1 MMNSSFIKKWYKF
14 SVERKIIISWII
26 SLLIIISVSV
36 LLYLSK
42 REVYDSANKVMQNA
56 ELRAASDKLLN
67 SVLRLEINSK
77 RFIITGNKEDSLQ
90 YLSNLEL
97 LKTDLINLET
107 LIKSQPKLTKHF
119 IQIQK
124 TIQKD
129 LLSLKYLTI
138 SFDKF
143 KISDSTNAN
152 QEERVY
158 KKLDYLCQVLNKEE
172 KQASE
177 DAVNLLETKTD
188 KNFKYFLALVFV
200 YLLLITILFRYII
213 SDVKKRRELSE
224 KVIKSRREL
233 EPIINTTPALIF
245 VKDIEKKFTLVN
257 KSFLDFFKIPKEKIL
272 QQNNESLLIQNEQWL
287 ANEEDDAI
295 IKNKISL
302 LNIERQ
308 IKLPDGTIKILNI
321 NKAPILD
328 DNNNVVSIV
337 GVMDDITKRIEFQN
351 ELVDSRKK
359 LAEINKQKD
368 KLFSIIS
375 HDLRSPFTGMI
386 GFTELLINDFDKL
399 SEQDKKNYLQ
409 NIYSSM
415 KNVLA
420 LIENLLTW
428 ARLNLNKV
436 EFNPIELSMTEVIHT
451 VFKTQNVAASVKKI
465 KLESYCNDNIKAF
478 ADEDMISTVIRN
490 LVSNAIKFTNP
501 EGIIKVNCFYER
513 EFVKVSVEDNGV
525 GMEPD
530 IANNLFTIDKKI
542 TTNGTNNEKGTGLGL
557 IICKEFIEK
566 NGGEISVVSNVGE
579 GTNISFTLPRYN
591 EQV

>member
-1 MMNSSFIKKWYKF
+1 MSSSIIEKWHKF
-14 SVERKIIISWII
+14 PVERKIVISWLIA
-26 SLLIIISVSV
+26 LFIIISVSV
-36 LLYLSK
+36 LLYISK
-42 REVYDSANKVMQNA
+42 KEIYNSSNLISQNA
-56 ELRAASDKLLN
+56 ELRYASDKLLT

-97 LKTDLINLET
+97 LKTDLTNLEA
-107 LIKSQPKLTKHF
+107 LIKSQPSLTKFF

-124 TIQKD
+124 TIQDD
-129 LLSLKYLTI
+129 LSRIKYLTLSI
-138 SFDKF
+138 DKF
-143 KISDSTNAN
+143 KISDSTIAN

-172 KQASE
+172 RQTSQDE
-177 DAVNLLETKTD
+177 INLLEAKTD
-188 KNFKYFLALVFV
+188 KNFKYFLILVFV
-200 YLLLITILFRYII
+200 YLLLLTILFRFIV
-213 SDVKKRRELSE
+213 SDVKKRRVLAE

-233 EPIINTTPALIF
+233 ETIINTTPALIF
-245 VKDIEKKFTLVN
+245 VKDIEKKFTLLN
-257 KSFLDFFKIPKEKIL
+257 KSFLDFFNIDKEKISF
-272 QQNNESLLIQNEQWL
+272 QDNKQLIMQDEKWL
-287 ANEEDDAI
+287 ADEEDDTI

-308 IKLPDGTIKILNI
+308 TKLADGTVKILNL

-337 GVMDDITKRIEFQN
+337 GVMDDITKRVEFQN

-359 LAEINKQKD
+359 LSEINKQKD
-368 KLFSIIS
+368 KLFSIIA
-375 HDLRSPFTGMI
+375 HDLRSPFTGI
-386 GFTELLINDFDKL
+386 LGFTELLINDFDAL
-399 SEQDKKNYLQ
+399 TDLEKKQYLQ
-409 NIYSSM
+409 NTYTSM

-436 EFNPIELSMTEVIHT
+436 EFNPIKISMAEVIHT
-451 VFKTQNVAASVKKI
+451 VLKTQNVAASIKKI
-465 KLESYCNDNIKAF
+465 QLESYCNDNIKAF

-490 LVSNAIKFTNP
+490 LVSNAIKFTNV
-501 EGIIKVNCFYER
+501 EGIIKVNCFYEG
-513 EFVKVSVEDNGV
+513 ESVKVSVEDNGV

-530 IANNLFTIDKKI
+530 VANNLFVIDKQR

-557 IICKEFIEK
+557 IICKDFIEK
-566 NGGEISVVSNVGE
+566 NGGKISVVSKVAY
-579 GTNISFTLPRYN
+579 GTNISFTLPK
-591 EQV
+591 

>member
-1 MMNSSFIKKWYKF
+1 MSSSIIEKWHKF
-14 SVERKIIISWII
+14 PVERKIVISWLIA
-26 SLLIIISVSV
+26 LFIIISVSV
-36 LLYLSK
+36 LLYISK
-42 REVYDSANKVMQNA
+42 KEIYNSSNLISQNA
-56 ELRAASDKLLN
+56 ELRYASDKLLT

-97 LKTDLINLET
+97 LKTDLTNLEA
-107 LIKSQPKLTKHF
+107 LIKSQPSLTKFF

-124 TIQKD
+124 TIQDD
-129 LLSLKYLTI
+129 LSKIKYLTLSI
-138 SFDKF
+138 DKF
-143 KISDSTNAN
+143 KISDSTIAN

-172 KQASE
+172 RQTSQDE
-177 DAVNLLETKTD
+177 INLLEAKTD
-188 KNFKYFLALVFV
+188 KNFKYFLILVFV
-200 YLLLITILFRYII
+200 YLLLLTILFRFIV
-213 SDVKKRRELSE
+213 SDVKKRRVLAE

-233 EPIINTTPALIF
+233 ETIINTTPALIF
-245 VKDIEKKFTLVN
+245 VKDIEKKFTLLN
-257 KSFLDFFKIPKEKIL
+257 KSFLDFFNIDKEKISF
-272 QQNNESLLIQNEQWL
+272 QDNKQLIMQDEKWL
-287 ANEEDDAI
+287 ADEEDDTI

-308 IKLPDGTIKILNI
+308 TKLADGTVKILNL

-337 GVMDDITKRIEFQN
+337 GVMDDITKRVEFQN

-359 LAEINKQKD
+359 LSEINKQKD
-368 KLFSIIS
+368 KLFSIIA
-375 HDLRSPFTGMI
+375 HDLRSPFTGI
-386 GFTELLINDFDKL
+386 LGFTELLINDFDVL
-399 SEQDKKNYLQ
+399 TDLEKKQYLQ
-409 NIYSSM
+409 NTYTSM

-436 EFNPIELSMTEVIHT
+436 EFNPIKISMAEVIHT
-451 VFKTQNVAASVKKI
+451 VLKTQNVAASIKKI
-465 KLESYCNDNIKAF
+465 QLESYCNDNIKAF

-490 LVSNAIKFTNP
+490 LVSNAIKFTNV
-501 EGIIKVNCFYER
+501 EGIIKVNCFYEG

-530 IANNLFTIDKKI
+530 VANNLFVIDKQR

-557 IICKEFIEK
+557 IICKDFIEK
-566 NGGEISVVSNVGE
+566 NGGKISVVSKVAY
-579 GTNISFTLPRYN
+579 GTNISFTLPK
-591 EQV
+591 

>member
-1 MMNSSFIKKWYKF
+1 MSSSIIEKWHKF
-14 SVERKIIISWII
+14 PVERKIVISWLIA
-26 SLLIIISVSV
+26 LFIIISVSV
-36 LLYLSK
+36 LLYISK
-42 REVYDSANKVMQNA
+42 KEIYNSSNLISQNA
-56 ELRAASDKLLN
+56 ELRYASDKLLT

-97 LKTDLINLET
+97 LKTDLTNLEA
-107 LIKSQPKLTKHF
+107 LIKSQPSLTKFF

-124 TIQKD
+124 TIQDD
-129 LLSLKYLTI
+129 LSKIKYLTLSI
-138 SFDKF
+138 DKF
-143 KISDSTNAN
+143 KISDSTIAN

-172 KQASE
+172 RQTSQDE
-177 DAVNLLETKTD
+177 INLLEAKTD
-188 KNFKYFLALVFV
+188 KNFKYFLILVFV
-200 YLLLITILFRYII
+200 YLLLLTILFRFIV
-213 SDVKKRRELSE
+213 SDVKKRRVLAE

-233 EPIINTTPALIF
+233 ETIINTTPALIF
-245 VKDIEKKFTLVN
+245 VKDIEKKFTLLN
-257 KSFLDFFKIPKEKIL
+257 KSFLDFFNIDKEKISF
-272 QQNNESLLIQNEQWL
+272 QDNKQLIMQDEKWL
-287 ANEEDDAI
+287 ADEEDDTI

-308 IKLPDGTIKILNI
+308 TKLADGTVKILNL

-337 GVMDDITKRIEFQN
+337 GVMDDITKRVEFQN

-359 LAEINKQKD
+359 LSEINKQKD
-368 KLFSIIS
+368 KLFSIIA
-375 HDLRSPFTGMI
+375 HDLRSPFTGI
-386 GFTELLINDFDKL
+386 LGFTELLINDFDVL
-399 SEQDKKNYLQ
+399 TDLEKKQYLQ
-409 NIYSSM
+409 NTYTSM

-436 EFNPIELSMTEVIHT
+436 EFNPIKISMAEVIHT
-451 VFKTQNVAASVKKI
+451 VLKTQNVAASIKKI
-465 KLESYCNDNIKAF
+465 QLESYCNDNIKAF

-490 LVSNAIKFTNP
+490 LVSNAIKFTNV
-501 EGIIKVNCFYER
+501 EGIIKVNCFYEG
-513 EFVKVSVEDNGV
+513 ESVKVSVEDNGV

-530 IANNLFTIDKKI
+530 VANNLFAIDKQR

-557 IICKEFIEK
+557 IICKDFIEK
-566 NGGEISVVSNVGE
+566 NGGKISVVSKVAY
-579 GTNISFTLPRYN
+579 GTNISFTLPK
-591 EQV
+591 

>member
-1 MMNSSFIKKWYKF
+1 MSNSFIEKWHKF
-14 SVERKIIISWII
+14 PVERKIIINWLI
-26 SLLIIISVSV
+26 SLFIIISVSV
-36 LLYLSK
+36 LLYISK
-42 REVYDSANKVMQNA
+42 REIYNSSNLISQNA
-56 ELRAASDKLLN
+56 ELRSASDKLLT

-97 LKTDLINLET
+97 LKTDLTNLEA
-107 LIKSQPKLTKHF
+107 LIKSQPRLTKF
-119 IQIQK
+119 FVQIQK
-124 TIQKD
+124 TIQDD
-129 LLSLKYLTI
+129 LSKIKYLTI
-138 SFDKF
+138 SIHKF
-143 KISDSTNAN
+143 KISDSTIAN

-158 KKLDYLCQVLNKEE
+158 KKLDYLCQVLNKQERQTSQDE
-172 KQASE
+172 I
-177 DAVNLLETKTD
+177 NLLEAKTD
-188 KNFKYFLALVFV
+188 KNFKYFLILVFV
-200 YLLLITILFRYII
+200 YLLLLTILFRFIV
-213 SDVKKRRELSE
+213 SDVKKRRELAE

-233 EPIINTTPALIF
+233 ETIINTTPALIF
-245 VKDIEKKFTLVN
+245 VKDIEKKFTLLN
-257 KSFLDFFKIPKEKIL
+257 KSFLDFFNIDKERIL
-272 QQNNESLLIQNEQWL
+272 FQDNKQLIMQDEQWL
-287 ANEEDDAI
+287 ADEEDDTI

-308 IKLPDGTIKILNI
+308 TKLADGTVKILNL
-321 NKAPILD
+321 NKAPIFD

-337 GVMDDITKRIEFQN
+337 GVMDDITKRVEFQN

-359 LAEINKQKD
+359 LSEINKQKD
-368 KLFSIIS
+368 KLFSIIA

-386 GFTELLINDFDKL
+386 GFTELLINDFDNL

-436 EFNPIELSMTEVIHT
+436 EFNPIKLSMAEVIHT
-451 VFKTQNVAASVKKI
+451 VLKTQNVAASIKKI
-465 KLESYCNDNIKAF
+465 QLESYCNDNIKAF

-490 LVSNAIKFTNP
+490 LISNAIKFTNV
-501 EGIIKVNCFYER
+501 EGIIKVNCFYEG

-530 IANNLFTIDKKI
+530 IANNLFAIDKQI

-566 NGGEISVVSNVGE
+566 NGGKISVVSKVAY
-579 GTNISFTLPRYN
+579 GTSISFTLPKYN
-591 EQV
+591 NQV

>member
-1 MMNSSFIKKWYKF
+1 MSSSIIEKWHKF
-14 SVERKIIISWII
+14 PVERKIVISWLIA
-26 SLLIIISVSV
+26 LFIIISVSV
-36 LLYLSK
+36 LLYISK
-42 REVYDSANKVMQNA
+42 KEIYNSSNLISQNA
-56 ELRAASDKLLN
+56 ELRYASDKLLT

-97 LKTDLINLET
+97 LKTDLTNLEA
-107 LIKSQPKLTKHF
+107 LIKSQPSLTKFF

-124 TIQKD
+124 TIQDD
-129 LLSLKYLTI
+129 LSKIKYLTLSI
-138 SFDKF
+138 DKF
-143 KISDSTNAN
+143 KISDSTIAN

-172 KQASE
+172 RQTSQDE
-177 DAVNLLETKTD
+177 INLLEAKTD
-188 KNFKYFLALVFV
+188 KNFKYFLILVFV
-200 YLLLITILFRYII
+200 YLLLLTILFRFIV
-213 SDVKKRRELSE
+213 SDVKKRRVLAE

-233 EPIINTTPALIF
+233 ETIINTTPALIF
-245 VKDIEKKFTLVN
+245 VKDIEKKFTLLN
-257 KSFLDFFKIPKEKIL
+257 KSFLDFFNIDKEKISF
-272 QQNNESLLIQNEQWL
+272 QDNKQLIMQDEKWL
-287 ANEEDDAI
+287 ADEEDDTI

-308 IKLPDGTIKILNI
+308 TKLADGTVKILNL

-337 GVMDDITKRIEFQN
+337 GVMDDITKRVEFQN

-359 LAEINKQKD
+359 LSEINKQKD
-368 KLFSIIS
+368 KLFSIIA
-375 HDLRSPFTGMI
+375 HDLRSPFTGI
-386 GFTELLINDFDKL
+386 LGFTELLINDFDAL
-399 SEQDKKNYLQ
+399 TDLEKKQYLQ
-409 NIYSSM
+409 NTYTSM

-436 EFNPIELSMTEVIHT
+436 EFNPIKISMAEVIHT
-451 VFKTQNVAASVKKI
+451 VLKTQNVAASIKKI
-465 KLESYCNDNIKAF
+465 QLESYCNDNIKAF

-490 LVSNAIKFTNP
+490 LVSNAIKFTNV
-501 EGIIKVNCFYER
+501 EGIIKVNCFYEG
-513 EFVKVSVEDNGV
+513 ESVKVSVEDNGV

-530 IANNLFTIDKKI
+530 VANNLFVIDKQR

-557 IICKEFIEK
+557 IICKDFIEK
-566 NGGEISVVSNVGE
+566 NGGKISVVSKVAY
-579 GTNISFTLPRYN
+579 GTNISFTLPK
-591 EQV
+591 

>member
-1 MMNSSFIKKWYKF
+1 MSSSIIEKWHKF
-14 SVERKIIISWII
+14 PVERKIVISWLIA
-26 SLLIIISVSV
+26 LFIIISVSV
-36 LLYLSK
+36 LLYISK
-42 REVYDSANKVMQNA
+42 KEIYNSSNLISQNA
-56 ELRAASDKLLN
+56 ELRYASDKLLT

-97 LKTDLINLET
+97 LKTDLTNLEA
-107 LIKSQPKLTKHF
+107 LIKSQPSLTKFF

-124 TIQKD
+124 TIQDD
-129 LLSLKYLTI
+129 LSRIKYLTLSI
-138 SFDKF
+138 DKF
-143 KISDSTNAN
+143 KISDSTIAN

-172 KQASE
+172 RQTSQDE
-177 DAVNLLETKTD
+177 INLLEAKTD
-188 KNFKYFLALVFV
+188 KNFKYFLILVFV
-200 YLLLITILFRYII
+200 YLLLLTILFRFIV
-213 SDVKKRRELSE
+213 SDVKKRRVLAE

-233 EPIINTTPALIF
+233 ETIINTTPALIF
-245 VKDIEKKFTLVN
+245 VKDIEKKFTLLN
-257 KSFLDFFKIPKEKIL
+257 KSFLDFFNIDKEKISF
-272 QQNNESLLIQNEQWL
+272 QDNKQLIMQDEKWL
-287 ANEEDDAI
+287 ADEEDDTI

-308 IKLPDGTIKILNI
+308 TKLADGTVKILNL

-337 GVMDDITKRIEFQN
+337 GVMDDITKRVEFQN

-359 LAEINKQKD
+359 LSEINKQKD
-368 KLFSIIS
+368 KLFSIIA
-375 HDLRSPFTGMI
+375 HDLRSPFTGI
-386 GFTELLINDFDKL
+386 LGFTELLINDFDVL
-399 SEQDKKNYLQ
+399 TDLEKKQYLQ
-409 NIYSSM
+409 NTYTSM

-436 EFNPIELSMTEVIHT
+436 EFNPIKISMAEVIHT
-451 VFKTQNVAASVKKI
+451 VLKTQNVAASIKKI
-465 KLESYCNDNIKAF
+465 QLESYCNDNIKAF

-490 LVSNAIKFTNP
+490 LVSNAIKFTNV
-501 EGIIKVNCFYER
+501 EGIIKVNCFYEG
-513 EFVKVSVEDNGV
+513 ESVKVSVEDNGV

-530 IANNLFTIDKKI
+530 VANNLFAIDKQR

-557 IICKEFIEK
+557 IICKDFIEK
-566 NGGEISVVSNVGE
+566 NGGKISVVSKVAY
-579 GTNISFTLPRYN
+579 GTNISFTLPK
-591 EQV
+591 